1 MQRPRPRKK
10 GVIMITKKI
19 AALLAAAAVTVSSPA
34 CAQAPAPV
42 PGTQSS
48 LQGRA
53 QAGEG
58 STTAAYVVAAIV
70 LGGLIYGFVKFL
82 DDDDGDGDDVPVS
95 P

>member
-1 MQRPRPRKK
+1 
-10 GVIMITKKI
+10 MITKKI

-34 CAQAPAPV
+34 FAQATAPV
-42 PGTQSS
+42 PATESS
-48 LQGRA
+48 LQGSA